1 MRRVTTPFYQIP
13 ARHVYSF
20 CAIYCTFPAIEE
32 DFEDTTYYR
41 WEDLR
46 DEDVFV
52 RLYATAGNRKRKLDA
67 KR

>member
-1 MRRVTTPFYQIP
+1 MLVAQEGVWTATR
-13 ARHVYSF
+13 
-20 CAIYCTFPAIEE
+20 EE

-52 RLYATAGNRKRKLDA
+52 RLYAMAGNRKRKKAAMRQVLCD
-67 KR
+67 